1 MENYA
6 ESRRPFVNTIL
17 FIANGHMLTTA
28 SHVFGAH
35 KILIIKTTF
44 PKRSAVGL
52 LGLYHY
58 PTPIAV
64 KRRNLD
70 NIISPW

>member
-6 ESRRPFVNTIL
+6 ESRRPFMNTIL
-17 FIANGHMLTTA
+17 FIAMLTTA
-28 SHVFGAH
+28 SHVLGAH

-58 PTPIAV
+58 PTSIAV